1 MSAYFLFSIADR
13 PAVKSENPE
22 ASFGDIARAI
32 SVRFK
37 NLSPR
42 ERKIW
47 SAMSMIW
54 KSTGDNIKKTF
65 HALFFPLVVAGTIAC
80 YSFSM

>member
-47 SAMSMIW
+47 EDKAAADKERYEHDMEVYR
-54 KSTGDNIKKTF
+54 G
-65 HALFFPLVVAGTIAC
+65 
-80 YSFSM
+80 